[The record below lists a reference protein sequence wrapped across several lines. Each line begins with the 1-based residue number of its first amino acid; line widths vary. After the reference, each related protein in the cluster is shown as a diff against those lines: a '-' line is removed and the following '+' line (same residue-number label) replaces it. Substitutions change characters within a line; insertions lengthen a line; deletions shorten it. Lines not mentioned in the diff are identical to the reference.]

1 MPSRPR
7 MRYSKRKARFPRSK
21 MTDGSTLSRYQRVA
35 FLGLG
40 KMGQPMARRL
50 HEAGAPVLG
59 FDPVE
64 AARRAFVEAGGVIAA
79 TAREAAQGADIL
91 ITMLPDGKAVRAAL
105 VEREPLVEFL
115 AKDAIIIDMSS
126 SAPVGTRELA
136 NELAGRGVHLIDAPV
151 SGGV

>member
-35 FLGLG
+35 LLGLG
-40 KMGQPMARRL
+40 KMGLPMARRL

-59 FDPVE
+59 FDPLASARE
-64 AARRAFVEAGGVIAA
+64 AFAQAGGMVAA
-79 TAREAAQGADIL
+79 SAREAAAAANVL

-105 VEREPLVEFL
+105 IGSEPLVAHL
-115 AKDAIIIDMSS
+115 GKDAVII
-126 SAPVGTRELA
+126 
-136 NELAGRGVHLIDAPV
+136 
-151 SGGV
+151 